1 MTDLVRTDRD
11 DRGVITLT
19 LDKPEIRNA
28 FNPEFMRAIRGVFDA
43 LADDD
48 TVRCVVLTG
57 AGTAFSAGADLT
69 WMSSMKDYSFEENVT
84 DSRELD
90 ALFRTI
96 DHFPRPVVA
105 RVNGA
110 ALGGAM
116 GLIACADI
124 AVASRDAVFGFSETK
139 LGIAPAVIS
148 TYVQPKIGVSNARRY
163 FLTGERFDAD
173 RAFHLGLVHE
183 VCDAEELDGTLE
195 RVLREVL
202 SAGPAAQVAVKRLIP
217 KVEAAET
224 QQEAA
229 DETVQVI
236 ARLRVG
242 DEGQEGMA
250 AFFAK
255 RRPAWVPEGRD

>member
-1 MTDLVRTDRD
+1 VADLVRQERD
-11 DRGVITLT
+11 DRGVVTLT
-19 LDKPEIRNA
+19 LAKPEIRNA
-28 FNPEFMRAIRGVFDA
+28 FNPAFMRAIRAAFDSLVEDDGVR
-43 LADDD
+43 
-48 TVRCVVLTG
+48 VIVLTG
-57 AGTAFSAGADLT
+57 EGTAFSAGADLN
-69 WMSSMKDYSFEENVT
+69 WMRSMKDYSYDDNVA

-96 DHFPRPVVA
+96 DGFPRPVVA

-124 AVASRDAVFGFSETK
+124 AVAARTAVFGFSEAK

-183 VCDAEELDGTLE
+183 VCDPDDLDATTEAVLTEL
-195 RVLREVL
+195 L
-202 SAGPAAQVAVKRLIP
+202 SAGPQAQVAVKALIP
-217 KVEAAET
+217 EVEAAET
-224 QQEAA
+224 RQAAA

-236 ARLRVG
+236 AALRVG
-242 DEGQEGMA
+242 EEGQEGMA

-255 RRPAWVPEGRD
+255 RRPAWAPTPAD

>member
-1 MTDLVRTDRD
+1 MADLLRQHRD
-11 DRGVITLT
+11 DRGVVTVTLA
-19 LDKPEIRNA
+19 KPEIRNA
-28 FNPEFMRAIRGVFDA
+28 FNPAFMRAIRAAFDGLRDDEGVRA
-43 LADDD
+43 
-48 TVRCVVLTG
+48 VVLTG
-57 AGTAFSAGADLT
+57 EGTAFSAGADLN
-69 WMSSMKDYSFEENVT
+69 WMRSMRDYSYDENVA

-148 TYVQPKIGVSNARRY
+148 TYVQPKIGLSNARRY

-183 VCDAEELDGTLE
+183 VCDPDDLDATLE
-195 RVLREVL
+195 TVLREVL
-202 SAGPAAQVAVKRLIP
+202 SAGPTAQVAVKALIP
-217 KVEAAET
+217 KVEAAQT
-224 QQEAA
+224 QDAA
-229 DETVQVI
+229 AEQTIQVI
-236 ARLRVG
+236 ASLRVG

-250 AFFAK
+250 AFFDR
-255 RRPAWVPEGRD
+255 RRPAWVPGSE

>member
-1 MTDLVRTDRD
+1 LTDLVRTDRD
-11 DRGVITLT
+11 DRGVVTLT

-28 FNPEFMRAIRGVFDA
+28 FNPAFMRAIRGAFDA

-69 WMSSMKDYSFEENVT
+69 WMSSMKDYTFEENVT

-183 VCDAEELDGTLE
+183 VCDAEELDGTVE

-255 RRPAWVPEGRD
+255 RRPAWVPERRR

>member
-1 MTDLVRTDRD
+1 MSDLVRQHRD
-11 DRGVITLT
+11 DRGVVTLT
-19 LDKPEIRNA
+19 LAKPEIRNA
-28 FNPEFMRAIRGVFDA
+28 FNPDFMRAIRAAFDG
-43 LADDD
+43 LRDDADLR
-48 TVRCVVLTG
+48 VVVLTG
-57 AGTAFSAGADLT
+57 EGTAFSAGADLN
-69 WMSSMKDYSFEENVT
+69 WMRSMKDYSYDDNVA

-96 DHFPRPVVA
+96 DGFPRPVVA

-183 VCDAEELDGTLE
+183 VCDADDLDATTE

-202 SAGPAAQVAVKRLIP
+202 TAGPGAQVAVKELIP
-217 KVEAAET
+217 RVESAGSQDEAAEHT
-224 QQEAA
+224 IA
-229 DETVQVI
+229 VI
-236 ARLRVG
+236 ARLRVAE
-242 DEGQEGMA
+242 EGQEGMQ
-250 AFFAK
+250 AFFDK
-255 RRPAWVPEGRD
+255 RPAAWIP

>member
-1 MTDLVRTDRD
+1 MSDLVRQDRD
-11 DRGVITLT
+11 DRGVVTLT
-19 LDKPEIRNA
+19 LAKPEIRNA
-28 FNPEFMRAIRGVFDA
+28 FNPDFMRAIRAAFDGLRDDAGVRA
-43 LADDD
+43 
-48 TVRCVVLTG
+48 VVLTG
-57 AGTAFSAGADLT
+57 EGKAFSAGADLN
-69 WMSSMKDYSFEENVT
+69 WMRSMKDYSYDDNVA
-84 DSRELD
+84 DSRDLH

-96 DHFPRPVVA
+96 DGFPRPVVA

-183 VCDAEELDGTLE
+183 VCDAGDLDATTE

-202 SAGPAAQVAVKRLIP
+202 TAGPEAQVAVKALIP
-217 KVEAAET
+217 RVEAADS
-224 QQEAA
+224 QDEAA
-229 DETVQVI
+229 EHTIAVI
-236 ARLRVG
+236 SRLRVG
-242 DEGQEGMA
+242 DEGQEGMQ
-250 AFFAK
+250 AFFDK
-255 RRPAWVPEGRD
+255 RPAAWVPEG